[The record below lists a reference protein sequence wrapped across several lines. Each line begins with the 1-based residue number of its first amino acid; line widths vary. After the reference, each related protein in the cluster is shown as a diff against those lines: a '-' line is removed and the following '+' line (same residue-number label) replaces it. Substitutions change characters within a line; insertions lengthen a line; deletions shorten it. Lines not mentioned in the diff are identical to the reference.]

1 MNWLEK
7 QAKEFM
13 ERRNMSTITATEYQQ
28 KASETAIFPKQ
39 KALEYI
45 TLGLTGEAGEI
56 ANKVKKLIRDGADE
70 ETLEQKKIEIGYEI
84 GDVLWY
90 CAMLAKEVGMNLGH
104 VMENNINKLHSRKER
119 GTISGSGDNR

>member
-1 MNWLEK
+1 MRLEQEAK
-7 QAKEFM
+7 QFM
-13 ERRNMSTITATEYQQ
+13 ERRGMSKITATEYQQ
-28 KASETAIFPKQ
+28 KASETAIFPKE

-56 ANKVKKLIRDGADE
+56 ANKVKKLIRDGADK

>member
-1 MNWLEK
+1 MNWLEQ
-7 QAKEFM
+7 QAKDFM
-13 ERRNMSTITATEYQQ
+13 ERRGMSTITATEYQQ
-28 KASETAIFPKQ
+28 KASETAIFPKE

-56 ANKVKKLIRDGADE
+56 ANKVKKLIRDGADK